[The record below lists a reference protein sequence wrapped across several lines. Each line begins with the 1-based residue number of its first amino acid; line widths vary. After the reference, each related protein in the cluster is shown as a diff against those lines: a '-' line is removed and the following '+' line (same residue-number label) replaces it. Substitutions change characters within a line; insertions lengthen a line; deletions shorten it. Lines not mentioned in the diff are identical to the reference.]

1 MFRKYVVKNDIN
13 NDIIF
18 PMETY
23 VALLRGINVGGNKKV
38 AMADLRSL
46 FETAGFTYVRTYIN
60 SGNII
65 FSSKKSATLAATI
78 EKLLLKKFGF
88 SIMTMICTAENMV
101 RVSQAIPKSWTNHT
115 DQKTDVLFL
124 APDFDSKKTIK
135 KIKHDPAIDT
145 LIYTPGAILW
155 NIDRSQ
161 YNKSGMR
168 YFFGTDVYK
177 NMTARNVNSVNI
189 GGLSENQLLRYDFG
203 LAPLSRG
210 QHAVVRPPVTE
221 RSNDRNAGRIW
232 SPVDGVL
239 TISQHGNHIDI
250 GIYVGEDDKQEY
262 FKFVRVNAEDL
273 PKVTFLLKDLPTED
287 IKPLPRGE
295 ILPLEKVTAGQLV
308 LEIRGC
314 AYHVARHDV
323 NTGFVTD
330 ISRVAM
336 PAELTELF
344 HVLNDMRE
352 LQNDMVL
359 LPRRG
364 TDNARRSY

>member
-1 MFRKYVVKNDIN
+1 
-13 NDIIF
+13 
-18 PMETY
+18 
-23 VALLRGINVGGNKKV
+23 
-38 AMADLRSL
+38 MADLRSL

-177 NMTARNVNSVNI
+177 NMTARNVNTV
-189 GGLSENQLLRYDFG
+189 RK
-203 LAPLSRG
+203 LA
-210 QHAVVRPPVTE
+210 
-221 RSNDRNAGRIW
+221 NM
-232 SPVDGVL
+232 VL
-239 TISQHGNHIDI
+239 TPASDTPHKG
-250 GIYVGEDDKQEY
+250 
-262 FKFVRVNAEDL
+262 
-273 PKVTFLLKDLPTED
+273 
-287 IKPLPRGE
+287 PR
-295 ILPLEKVTAGQLV
+295 
-308 LEIRGC
+308 
-314 AYHVARHDV
+314 
-323 NTGFVTD
+323 
-330 ISRVAM
+330 
-336 PAELTELF
+336 
-344 HVLNDMRE
+344 
-352 LQNDMVL
+352 QN
-359 LPRRG
+359 RQ
-364 TDNARRSY
+364 